1 MYTSDAYHGFSTTV
15 FSYKPSQAMTAKLKK
30 KELFSYVIYSRQV
43 HCNLH
48 VELGRSEDWTV
59 RSREEHLSFYNPKKV
74 SLNQQ
79 LHSGHCEVQTAIGWD
94 SKQLR
99 IPLKVRLI
107 EKKIN
112 GD

>member
-48 VELGRSEDWTV
+48 VELGRSED
-59 RSREEHLSFYNPKKV
+59 
-74 SLNQQ
+74 
-79 LHSGHCEVQTAIGWD
+79 
-94 SKQLR
+94 
-99 IPLKVRLI
+99 
-107 EKKIN
+107 
-112 GD
+112 

>member
-43 HCNLH
+43 HYNLH

-79 LHSGHCEVQTAIGWD
+79 LHSGHC
-94 SKQLR
+94 
-99 IPLKVRLI
+99 KV
-107 EKKIN
+107 
-112 GD
+112 